1 MAAGRPDVTTRRFGA
16 ARPPASGHPLE
27 IIDSHTHATGFDLV
41 NLGRRKIPTGQSAL
55 DLAFRC
61 EQNEVDYAA
70 CYPIALPFHT
80 DLNRLVHGRAEGI
93 GPEAHP
99 FELINRQHL
108 FECGAQ
114 GSGRLLPFVAIDP
127 TSEPVAQMNFVRTC
141 SELIFGLKYHSTIAG
156 QSVAVLEES
165 GFTELASH
173 LDLPFTLH
181 SWLSPDHSRPEHVLA
196 IAERRPQVRINVAHA
211 AGLDASVVRRV
222 ASLPN
227 VFIDC
232 SPWQLN
238 LQDYLGHSGT
248 RSGLWSADARAALL
262 MLYDLAPHS
271 VLWGTDAPWTS
282 RIDNSGSSAFTYE
295 SEVDLLRSLPS
306 GTVAA
311 IAWAN
316 PVRWLFGDVP
326 YQKVITTIR
335 EKTSRLTATAQGGL
349 DSTKIH

>member
-248 RSGLWSADARAALL
+248 RFWPLVGGCSCGAVDALRLGASFGPLGDGCSL
-262 MLYDLAPHS
+262 DLANRQLWIVGLHLRIRGRPFALVAFRHS
-271 VLWGTDAPWTS
+271 
-282 RIDNSGSSAFTYE
+282 R
-295 SEVDLLRSLPS
+295 RH
-306 GTVAA
+306 
-311 IAWAN
+311 
-316 PVRWLFGDVP
+316 
-326 YQKVITTIR
+326 
-335 EKTSRLTATAQGGL
+335 RLG
-349 DSTKIH
+349 